1 MLKQNDPAAPAA
13 KVSESPRSK
22 TPRTAGTNVDG
33 TTGNGGGLS
42 SGTITIA
49 KSELSLLLDTKFETA
64 AKRSEN
70 HLDTAIKSV
79 RDEMQTMDAKHDT
92 KHADTANAITALET
106 KLNAAVESF
115 TNIAATNATT
125 MHETA
130 EAAVLSAR
138 AAMPHGVGNLPYA
151 FAAPPEDGYHRA
163 PLPARLKLFATDPI
177 TLDAAQLGA
186 KAMCDKAGIGQT
198 DYVVKPL
205 GNPGLSRLFS
215 IDFIGSDD
223 STNKLRAKKARE
235 CLRNPNGSWD
245 EVLVPTSTGTN
256 TKAYINADKSPKVE
270 RVEKLSKILFK
281 ICQQEFTDKH
291 FFLDR
296 ATGTIKCG
304 WTPIAIVSAPS
315 SAEISLKWN
324 NGGLAKTGI
333 RKEVLKDA
341 FDLATGGS
349 ANVEWSS

>member
-1 MLKQNDPAAPAA
+1 MLKKNASAAPAA
-13 KVSESPRSK
+13 KGSDSPRSK
-22 TPRTAGTNVDG
+22 TPRTEGTPGDSG
-33 TTGNGGGLS
+33 SLP
-42 SGTITIA
+42 SGTITVA

-138 AAMPHGVGNLPYA
+138 AAMPHGVGNLPFA

-163 PLPARLKLFATDPI
+163 PLPDRLKLFAADPI
-177 TLDAAQLGA
+177 TLDAARLGA
-186 KAMCDKAGIGQT
+186 KAMCDKAGISQT
-198 DYVVKPL
+198 NYVVKPL
-205 GNPGLSRLFS
+205 GNPGLSRLFA

-245 EVLVPTSTGTN
+245 EMLVATPTGTN

-281 ICQQEFTDKH
+281 ICKQEFTDKN

-296 ATGTIKCG
+296 ATDTIKCG

-324 NGGLAKTGI
+324 NGGLEKTGI